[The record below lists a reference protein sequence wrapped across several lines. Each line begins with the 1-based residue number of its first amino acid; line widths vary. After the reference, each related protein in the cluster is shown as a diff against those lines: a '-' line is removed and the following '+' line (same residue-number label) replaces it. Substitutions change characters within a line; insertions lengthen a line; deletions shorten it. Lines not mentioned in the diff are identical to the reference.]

1 MRPTKQNLGTNEQH
15 KQRNIY
21 IWDLFENGFVVEG
34 VEDISG
40 VEEGDAGVD
49 SVVDESDYVFFGI
62 GIGIEDGHV
71 DATQALRS
79 PTPPVPVNP
88 ALFSRLLLPPFLY
101 TNNTGQQQ
109 LKPKSSD

>member
-1 MRPTKQNLGTNEQH
+1 VIQKIKQCTTQTTENNNNNN
-15 KQRNIY
+15 R
-21 IWDLFENGFVVEG
+21 WDLFENGFVVEG

-71 DATQALRS
+71 DATQALRAL
-79 PTPPVPVNP
+79 TPLVPVNP
-88 ALFSRLLLPPFLY
+88 ALFS
-101 TNNTGQQQ
+101 
-109 LKPKSSD
+109 